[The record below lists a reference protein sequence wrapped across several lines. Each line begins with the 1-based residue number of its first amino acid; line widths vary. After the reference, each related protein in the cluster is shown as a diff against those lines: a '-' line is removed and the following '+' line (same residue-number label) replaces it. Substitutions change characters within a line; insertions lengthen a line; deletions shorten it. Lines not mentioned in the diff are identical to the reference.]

1 MIQGMVANVD
11 YSLSEQ
17 MKALSK
23 ELKNT
28 YRAAI
33 RNADQIS
40 TDKAREIES
49 KQNTTDDEEMQ
60 LIAFKVRSSL
70 GFSLDH
76 DIVDENIDMFENM
89 PTLDRF
95 ARLLGYSFDV
105 EDQENNISL
114 RRFYNAQIHAV
125 KNIFDDIN
133 PSTDFFGKAQ
143 CDAIVS
149 RVSDNNNRFLLASLK
164 LIPSRYGQ
172 WRVSK

>member
-1 MIQGMVANVD
+1 MAHIEATDVFYRAYFANGFVWFLEYYCFEMIQGMVANVD
-11 YSLSEQ
+11 YTLSEQ

-40 TDKAREIES
+40 TDKAREIQS
-49 KQNTTDDEEMQ
+49 KQNTTDEEEMQ

-89 PTLDRF
+89 TTLDRF
-95 ARLLGYSFDV
+95 ARLLGY
-105 EDQENNISL
+105 
-114 RRFYNAQIHAV
+114 
-125 KNIFDDIN
+125 
-133 PSTDFFGKAQ
+133 
-143 CDAIVS
+143 
-149 RVSDNNNRFLLASLK
+149 
-164 LIPSRYGQ
+164 
-172 WRVSK
+172 